1 MLQKK
6 NIMFKLAVQNLAK
19 RFGARK
25 VFENINFSL
34 EQGQSIA
41 IVGPNGSGKSTLLKL
56 LIGFS
61 IPTKGKVVFS
71 DNGKPLD
78 FDLYRRRLALISPYL
93 ALYTSLTAR
102 ENLQFLATVNGDLI
116 TANEIDQ
123 VLAQVGLEGRGDD
136 FVVAYSSGML
146 QRLKYAA
153 AILKNPAIL
162 MIDEPTSN
170 LDDSGKKIIFDL
182 IDRQRK
188 ESIIIIATNEK
199 EDYTLADKLCQLG
212 G

>member
-1 MLQKK
+1 M
-6 NIMFKLAVQNLAK
+6 
-19 RFGARK
+19 
-25 VFENINFSL
+25 FENINFSL
-34 EQGQSIA
+34 EIGQSIA

-56 LIGFS
+56 LIGLGL
-61 IPTKGKVVFS
+61 PTRGKVTFS

-78 FDLYRRRLALISPYL
+78 FDMYRKRLALVSPYL

-102 ENLQFLATVNGDLI
+102 ENLQFLAKVNGDLI
-116 TANEIDQ
+116 TDSDIDQ
-123 VLAQVGLEGRGDD
+123 VLAQVGLEWRGDD
-136 FVVAYSSGML
+136 FVAAYSSGML

-170 LDDSGKKIIFDL
+170 LDYSGKKIIFDL

-199 EDYTLADKLCQLG
+199 EEYSLADKLCQLG